1 LRQCDDALADGF
13 TVFDLT
19 VVEPEVLGGLDPLEY
34 DIYYYEQES
43 DAIAAGDLALTAPDF
58 SLSIANPG
66 AYQNTSNP
74 QIIYILVVGNANS
87 TSPNNGTAGCYDIV
101 TLELIVDPLPEDLGP
116 FELFLCD
123 DEASGSTIDEISIF
137 DLTQINDTA
146 TGGDGTITVTWYA
159 TAADEAADNPIAT
172 PEAYANIITPQTI
185 IGRLESQF
193 GCRTLVTLTL
203 TVLPNPT
210 PITPTPLE
218 VCDDDLDGGT
228 FDDGFAT
235 FVLTDKDAEIID
247 GEPDVSVTYYE
258 TLAQAESGTGALTS
272 PWVNTVPGGQVIY
285 ARVERDVPPGILGC
299 FSIVELELIVI
310 ALPDAPVTFPEPAF
324 QDPMFECD
332 DDGDG
337 LVEFDLTQQ
346 NPFVLGSQDPAD
358 FAPITYHESLA
369 DAQAGTPFIATPEA
383 YFSAGGTTIWVRLE
397 SLDTSCYRITPFDL
411 EAGVFPSIG
420 TPDDL
425 FLCDDEIGGSTLFD
439 GLSTFDLTQNT
450 AVLIA
455 GNPTY
460 SVSYYASAQDQ
471 IDDTPIATPEAYQ
484 NVVSPV
490 QEILVTV
497 FGPEGCPANTSFFIN
512 VEANPT
518 INLPDPLIA
527 CDDNNNGFYDNF
539 D

>member
-1 LRQCDDALADGF
+1 MGCYSTVEVFLEVRDYPIATEPEDPLRQCDDALADGF

-159 TAADEAADNPIAT
+159 TAADEVADNPIAT

-299 FSIVELELIVI
+299 FSIVELELIVV
-310 ALPDAPVTFPEPAF
+310 ALPDVPTTDFI
-324 QDPMFECD
+324 DPMFECD

-337 LVEFDLTQQ
+337 LVEFNLTQQ
-346 NPFVLGSQDPAD
+346 DPFVLGIQDPAD

-369 DAQAGTPFIATPEA
+369 DAQAGTPFIVLLRLP
-383 YFSAGGTTIWVRLE
+383 GGTTI
-397 SLDTSCYRITPFDL
+397 
-411 EAGVFPSIG
+411 
-420 TPDDL
+420 
-425 FLCDDEIGGSTLFD
+425 
-439 GLSTFDLTQNT
+439 
-450 AVLIA
+450 
-455 GNPTY
+455 
-460 SVSYYASAQDQ
+460 
-471 IDDTPIATPEAYQ
+471 
-484 NVVSPV
+484 
-490 QEILVTV
+490 
-497 FGPEGCPANTSFFIN
+497 
-512 VEANPT
+512 
-518 INLPDPLIA
+518 
-527 CDDNNNGFYDNF
+527 GFV
-539 D
+539 